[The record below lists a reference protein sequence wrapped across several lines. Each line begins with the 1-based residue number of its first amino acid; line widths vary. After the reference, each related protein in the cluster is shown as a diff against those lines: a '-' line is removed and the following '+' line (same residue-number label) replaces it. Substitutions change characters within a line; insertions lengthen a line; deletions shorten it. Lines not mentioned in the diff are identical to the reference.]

1 MVEYKKILGV
11 RVKPG
16 VTRWN
21 ILALFL
27 IEFINILV
35 IDCEMSLKLNLLTN
49 NDYYKLTLDE
59 ATELINLS
67 ERFTT
72 IPNIIMTILSGFIFD
87 IYGRR
92 MTIYWFILIVGFIL
106 VCTPLVA
113 PS

>member
-1 MVEYKKILGV
+1 M
-11 RVKPG
+11 KPG

-49 NDYYKLTLDE
+49 NNYYKLTLDE

>member
-1 MVEYKKILGV
+1 MDEYAKFFGV
-11 RVKPG
+11 RVKHG

-21 ILALFL
+21 IIALFL
-27 IEFINILV
+27 IEFFSILV
-35 IDCEMSLKLNLLTN
+35 IDCEMSLKLNLLMN
-49 NDYYKLTLDE
+49 EDYYDLTLED
-59 ATELINLS
+59 ATELISKS

-72 IPNIIMTILSGFIFD
+72 IPNIIMTIMAGFIYD

-92 MTIYWFILIVGFIL
+92 LTIYWFILIVGFIL